1 MKHPGFPGSSD
12 GKEPACNAGDPGLI
26 PSTLLYPRKQEI
38 TLMWMGACSPSVGRG
53 HSIARDME
61 SGAKKPVLNIHTHF
75 VISLIYYYSP
85 NCLDSLLMGHSKPK
99 FLCPVNSSQILL
111 LLCVKKY
118 KRCLLWPLLRSH
130 LLWELC
136 VHELKLFLLLL
147 LVSHVNFIISP
158 ATGTREEQRTFPSPW
173 QYHFHLMTD
182 CCWKWPTSWQ
192 GSSDNTQLMISLV
205 HMINWHPTFMYSGS
219 TW

>member
-1 MKHPGFPGSSD
+1 MQALSLTYYWGWGLGLPTKYASVTYYFGLKLLMKHPGFPGSSD

-136 VHELKLFLLLL
+136 VHELKV
-147 LVSHVNFIISP
+147 VSFI
-158 ATGTREEQRTFPSPW
+158 TV
-173 QYHFHLMTD
+173 
-182 CCWKWPTSWQ
+182 
-192 GSSDNTQLMISLV
+192 SLSCQ
-205 HMINWHPTFMYSGS
+205 FYY
-219 TW
+219 